1 MLTTDFQ
8 SMDKQEQLSLT
19 YKEGTLLATIT
30 SNTEMRSLYYLDSH
44 FVDITC
50 VPTLKGWFTT
60 WQVDTIKHYL
70 DMPSN
75 TDFLEPFID
84 KLSVDALLK
93 G

>member
-8 SMDKQEQLSLT
+8 SMDIQEQLSLT
-19 YKEGTLLATIT
+19 YKEGTLLTTVT

-60 WQVDTIKHYL
+60 WQVNSIKHYL

-75 TDFLEPFID
+75 TDFLEPFIERFSVED
-84 KLSVDALLK
+84 LSK
-93 G
+93 

>member
-8 SMDKQEQLSLT
+8 SMDIQEQLSLT
-19 YKEGTLLATIT
+19 YKEGTLLTTVT

-60 WQVDTIKHYL
+60 WQVSSIRHYL

-75 TDFLEPFID
+75 TDFLEPFIERF
-84 KLSVDALLK
+84 SVDDLSK
-93 G
+93 